1 MRPKL
6 ELGNIFDLDSCVAA
20 SRDPGTLADWP
31 SPISGKVPSRH
42 ILKVSKMLRLF
53 KKMKISQASVG
64 IILAK
69 VASLHLPAAS
79 YMSICATGGA
89 LIKLCLLK
97 SSAFTH

>member
-69 VASLHLPAAS
+69 VASL
-79 YMSICATGGA
+79 
-89 LIKLCLLK
+89 LIN
-97 SSAFTH
+97 